1 MRPMNQGTRM
11 MPEACKHKQGHKS
24 PGDFVA
30 LLPDSCYLALN
41 LPCYVDQDGFERS
54 VVFLPLEWN
63 YSVHHHVCFSGG
75 FIKTP
80 CQSST
85 SVAQESI
92 SSCFFQARLGNY
104 ILSSFFEAESL
115 CIALDVLKLRDKPI
129 SVS

>member
-1 MRPMNQGTRM
+1 

-63 YSVHHHVCFSGG
+63 YSVHHHGCFSGG
-75 FIKTP
+75 IYKN
-80 CQSST
+80 SL
-85 SVAQESI
+85 SVFNI
-92 SSCFFQARLGNY
+92 SGPGINLFMF
-104 ILSSFFEAESL
+104 LSS
-115 CIALDVLKLRDKPI
+115 
-129 SVS
+129 